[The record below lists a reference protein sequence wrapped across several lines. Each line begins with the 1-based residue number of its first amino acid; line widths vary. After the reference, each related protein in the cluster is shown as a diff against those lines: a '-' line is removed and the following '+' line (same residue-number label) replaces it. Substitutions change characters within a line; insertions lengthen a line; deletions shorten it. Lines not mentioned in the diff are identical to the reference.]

1 MGGFTQALLEKM
13 QEKQKSYQASFERQ
27 LKYYESVQSDPNA
40 TPEAKKAAIDGMQA
54 TQYALQHN
62 KPKSMAQFYGTQ
74 LSELGSKLVKF
85 GTGKGAKGKGKG
97 GVEESQGQPQRPG
110 FGQAPEQA
118 PPQSA
123 QAGHPAK
130 GGGEEAPQTPQRP
143 PRELPV
149 KQGAVSKA
157 FHGATRGLA
166 TVGGVGLKVAGGVL
180 QGASRVANGPDS
192 PAPPPMNPTAMQTYG
207 PGEADAAK
215 RSVTAKEIE
224 ENPSL
229 SPEDKKAAQ
238 AKLYGVTEKPL
249 MRAYKLSN
257 GQIIWADANHPE
269 NLPAGATAV
278 VSGAAG
284 GKSVKGTLVR
294 SKQSP
299 TGFAQTWVDPT
310 NPSKVTG
317 WQPVTPSR
325 FYQGSETSRTSTDN
339 FGVTTTSSSQTKPM
353 NSGNVTLG
361 GQEMDL
367 SNAPQVDGEPTEET
381 PETPKAEKTKASA
394 KPPRTL
400 DTTPKPVKKPATATG
415 GKFQVD
421 AEGHI
426 PLSANVNPSLRQAAN
441 QILDG
446 ADVDKLPIP
455 TKDRAAAEAL
465 AEQYGWKGQGLFTPK
480 DQLLLRE
487 SETYLKEALSNP
499 SLKVLDSAA
508 SRIKIANM
516 LSEHKG
522 VISTTMMAAWKLN
535 KDESEF
541 MRMYNQLVGTVSGL
555 AQLSRGGRTTEAG
568 IHRLM
573 KELPDP
579 SQTHSSADGKSR
591 IKRLLS
597 EISVARQKGMIPD
610 KDDRHK
616 IEVNGKHY
624 TYNGTGD
631 TADMANY
638 TEDK

>member
-249 MRAYKLSN
+249 MKAYKLPN
-257 GQIIWADANHPE
+257 GQIMWADANHPE
-269 NLPAGATAV
+269 QLPPGATAIAP
-278 VSGAAG
+278 GAA
-284 GKSVKGTLVR
+284 VKPKGLKFDKDTDEVVNQDTLERYSRGADDLPAEVAQMFKGNLSIEAR
-294 SKQSP
+294 KNQDAMRVAYARGEAMAGSRVIQVIDPSNPEEVTFMAARDAVKQGAHSP
-299 TGFAQTWVDPT
+299 AGIAF
-310 NPSKVTG
+310 
-317 WQPVTPSR
+317 
-325 FYQGSETSRTSTDN
+325 
-339 FGVTTTSSSQTKPM
+339 
-353 NSGNVTLG
+353 
-361 GQEMDL
+361 
-367 SNAPQVDGEPTEET
+367 QVD
-381 PETPKAEKTKASA
+381 KSITKAFTSG
-394 KPPRTL
+394 KPAENINYFNTAIDHLKVLKEAAAALNNNDYPAFNRL
-400 DTTPKPVKKPATATG
+400 ANQWATATG
-415 GKFQVD
+415 NPAPTNLDAVRNAVAGEISKTFKGTGATNEEVDLINTTIHNAQSPDQITGAADTYIRLMDGKVKALKNQFEKGKQGKPNFPGGDRVQ
-421 AEGHI
+421 
-426 PLSANVNPSLRQAAN
+426 PS
-441 QILDG
+441 G
-446 ADVDKLPIP
+446 KVV
-455 TKDRAAAEAL
+455 
-465 AEQYGWKGQGLFTPK
+465 
-480 DQLLLRE
+480 
-487 SETYLKEALSNP
+487 
-499 SLKVLDSAA
+499 SLKAA
-508 SRIKIANM
+508 
-516 LSEHKG
+516 
-522 VISTTMMAAWKLN
+522 MALPQN
-535 KDESEF
+535 K
-541 MRMYNQLVGTVSGL
+541 
-555 AQLSRGGRTTEAG
+555 
-568 IHRLM
+568 
-573 KELPDP
+573 
-579 SQTHSSADGKSR
+579 GKSEAEVR
-591 IKRLLS
+591 
-597 EISVARQKGMIPD
+597 
-610 KDDRHK
+610 KDIESHGHK
-616 IEVNGKHY
+616 VV
-624 TYNGTGD
+624 D
-631 TADMANY
+631 
-638 TEDK
+638 